1 MKKVLGFSLDDIRGQ
16 NIKVIM
22 PPSIAEL
29 HDLFLEN
36 FVKNSG
42 VTTKRD
48 ATYLFFPK

>member
-1 MKKVLGFSLDDIRGQ
+1 
-16 NIKVIM
+16 M
-22 PPSIAEL
+22 PSSIAEI

-48 ATYLFFPK
+48 SSYFFFPKQKNGFIVPVKRHLKLD